1 MYTSID
7 SVKLRLGAFAE
18 LIFAR
23 LSDDD
28 IEAFITAADS
38 LIDSWLVSV
47 ADLPLDPVPPLL
59 AQLSAAI
66 ACRNLWAAK
75 VARDLPAH
83 IKDDYDRAL
92 HTLELLAKGTLHLD
106 APDPESGSYNDLL
119 SSAAERVFTD
129 SL

>member
-1 MYTSID
+1 MYTTID

-23 LSDDD
+23 LTDDD
-28 IEAFITAADS
+28 IEAFITDAGA

-47 ADLPLDPVPPLL
+47 ATLPLDPVPPLVAHL
-59 AQLSAAI
+59 AAAI

-106 APDPESGSYNDLL
+106 APDPESASYNDLL
-119 SSAAERVFTD
+119 SSATERVFGEH
-129 SL
+129 L